1 MALPISQLMA
11 TTIKNYIPSL
21 KSNLPA
27 SSALLGKL
35 KDRDNV
41 KLDGGESVIVPLE
54 YAFNGTTQAFD
65 GADVLNVAEN
75 DIISA
80 AEYQWKAY
88 NTAITIK
95 ETDLAKNKGAKG
107 IIKLLEAKLKNGER
121 SMFNKLSG
129 DLFLD
134 GTGAAGKEMLGLKAL
149 ISTTPAV
156 GTVAGIDASTNAFWR
171 NIAVAGGAW
180 GASGVGRNQ
189 LESTQT
195 DIKANGGKCD
205 LIICGKLAYNNLR
218 REFAVNER
226 YVNIGGTKP
235 TFGVAEFNINGA
247 DVYFDPFCP
256 TDYAYLISTEFLKLY
271 INSNMNF
278 VATPAQSPVDQAIK
292 VSHIRVMLNLG
303 VSNRSAHAVIHGITA
318 AA

>member
-11 TTIKNYIPSL
+11 TTIKNYIPTL
-21 KSNLPA
+21 KSNLPMA
-27 SSALLGKL
+27 SSLLAKL
-35 KDRDNV
+35 KDRGNL
-41 KLDGGESVIVPLE
+41 KLDGGETVIVPLE

-75 DIISA
+75 DIITA

-95 ETDLAKNKGAKG
+95 DTDLAKNKGAKG
-107 IIKLLEAKLKNGER
+107 IIKLLESKLKNGER
-121 SMFNKLSG
+121 SMFNKLSQ
-129 DLFLD
+129 DLFSD
-134 GTGAAGKEMLGLKAL
+134 GTGANGKEMLGLKAL

-156 GTVAGIDASTNAFWR
+156 GTVAGIDASTNEFWR
-171 NIAVAGGAW
+171 NIAVSGVAW
-180 GASGVGRNQ
+180 GASGAGRNQ

-195 DIKANGGKCD
+195 EIKENGGKCD
-205 LIICGKLAYNNLR
+205 LIILGKTAYNALR
-218 REFAVNER
+218 KEFAVNER
-226 YVNIGGTKP
+226 YTNIGGTKP
-235 TFGVAEFNINGA
+235 SFGIAEFNINGA

-256 TDYAYLISTEFLKLY
+256 ADYAYLISTEFLQLY

-278 VATPAQSPVDQAIK
+278 STTQPQSPVDQAIK

-303 VSNRSAHAVIHGITA
+303 VSNRSAHAVISGITA
-318 AA
+318 A